1 MAEKKNHT
9 LLKITGTLAATAAVS
24 YAGVTAYA
32 FKEIFQ
38 TKNSR
43 FYTDPEHFIFKDGEM
58 TEWYHHSVTHDEYI
72 TSYDG
77 LKLHALSM
85 RNHED
90 SHQWILL
97 AYGPGKHS
105 KNLTEYLYEFDHAG
119 YNILTID
126 SRGFGKSEG
135 KYTTLGCS
143 EHYDVISWINFI
155 INADPDASISLFGTG
170 IGANA
175 VMNAAGDY
183 LPSQV
188 KCAVEEGGFTEIKDL
203 LRLALTDALKIDGN
217 VILPALNLMVKQF
230 LHFSIYDV
238 STHRQL
244 QQAQIP
250 MLFIHGSEDSFLPES
265 MLFDNFYAYGA
276 ERTLMTLQEA
286 EKDYFGGVFQ
296 FLDSN
301 H

>member
-1 MAEKKNHT
+1 
-9 LLKITGTLAATAAVS
+9 
-24 YAGVTAYA
+24 
-32 FKEIFQ
+32 
-38 TKNSR
+38 
-43 FYTDPEHFIFKDGEM
+43 
-58 TEWYHHSVTHDEYI
+58 
-72 TSYDG
+72 
-77 LKLHALSM
+77 
-85 RNHED
+85 
-90 SHQWILL
+90 
-97 AYGPGKHS
+97 
-105 KNLTEYLYEFDHAG
+105 
-119 YNILTID
+119 
-126 SRGFGKSEG
+126 
-135 KYTTLGCS
+135 
-143 EHYDVISWINFI
+143 
-155 INADPDASISLFGTG
+155 
-170 IGANA
+170 
-175 VMNAAGDY
+175 MNAAGDY

-250 MLFIHGSEDSFLPES
+250 MLFIHGNEDSFLPES